1 MKIHSMMAAAALS
14 VVLAAGCAS
23 TGTQSSAVEA
33 EYNQAIT
40 AAESARQQAAKIGGE
55 WRDTGKMIEAA
66 RKAAGEGKY
75 DEALSLAEQARVQS
89 VLGYEQAMSQQAAGP
104 LF

>member
-14 VVLAAGCAS
+14 VVLATGCAS
-23 TGTQSSAVEA
+23 TSTQSSAVEA

-40 AAESARQQAAKIGGE
+40 AAEAARQQAAKIGGE

>member
-1 MKIHSMMAAAALS
+1 MKIHSMTAAAALS
-14 VVLAAGCAS
+14 VVLAVGCAS
-23 TGTQSSAVEA
+23 TGTQRSAAEA

-40 AAESARQQAAKIGGE
+40 AAEAARQQAARIGGE

-66 RKAAGEGKY
+66 RQAASKGKY

-89 VLGYEQAMSQQAAGP
+89 VLAYEQAMSQQAAGP